1 MNLALDGVQLRSV
14 TLGCLPDGLA
24 PYLPVGIESVGI
36 GVGKV
41 DPLQIELAAPLGR
54 VQLRARQTGV

>member
-1 MNLALDGVQLRSV
+1 VNLALDGVQPRNV

-24 PYLPVGIESVGI
+24 PYLAEGIESVGI
-36 GVGKV
+36 AVGKV
-41 DPLQIELAAPLGR
+41 ASLQIELATPLGR